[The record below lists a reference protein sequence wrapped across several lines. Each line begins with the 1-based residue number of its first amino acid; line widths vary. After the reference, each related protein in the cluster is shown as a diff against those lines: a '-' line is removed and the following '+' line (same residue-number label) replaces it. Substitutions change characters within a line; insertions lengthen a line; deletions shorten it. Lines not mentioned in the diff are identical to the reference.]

1 MGHTNLNKFVRRF
14 KRVLSPDALNNLG
27 RTVRLCHRERVI
39 TPYRLA
45 LSCLASCATMRVETF
60 ADIQRTFNA
69 LFHTSVA
76 YKPFHN
82 QLAKCQFGEFM
93 RELVESMLEHWVV
106 RVLRIDDKAPF
117 GEFSRIIIQDGSSF
131 ALKDALSSLYPG
143 RFKSKG
149 PSAVELHVSMDLLE
163 ESLTQ
168 VVLTPDT
175 FTERAELPAPETLR
189 GALLLADRGY
199 FDVKYLNELDI
210 HGAHFVIRGFISI
223 NPTVLAGYRE
233 DGTQMRGVADKKLQ
247 QLRCPKR
254 KMLDLDVAWGS
265 GERLVRV
272 RLIVSWNATK
282 KEYRYLVTN
291 LARDRYSIAQITQAY
306 RLRWQIELL
315 FKEWK
320 SYANLHAFDTR
331 NPSIAEGMIWAAIGA
346 ALLKRLLAHTTQLIK
361 GVAIST
367 RKVAMCAHHV
377 LDKLFSVLASEHT
390 RGLSRAFEVALEY
403 LAINAQRAHPKR
415 DRRSGRSQLGLQP
428 IISCA

>member
-1 MGHTNLNKFVRRF
+1 MGQRNLNKFVKQF
-14 KRVLSPDALNNLG
+14 KRVLSRETLNGLG
-27 RTVRLCHRERVI
+27 RTMRLCRRERMI

-45 LSCLASCATMRVETF
+45 LSCLASCATMRVETL

-69 LFHTSVA
+69 LFGTGVA

-82 QLAKCQFGEFM
+82 QLAKCQFGGFM
-93 RELVESMLEHWVV
+93 REVVESMLEHWVV
-106 RVLRIDDKAPF
+106 RVLQVERGSAF
-117 GEFSRIIIQDGSSF
+117 GEFSRIVIQDGSSF
-131 ALKDALSSLYPG
+131 ALKPTLSALYPG

-149 PSAVELHVSMDLLE
+149 PAAVELHVSMDLLG

-199 FDVKYLNELDI
+199 FDVKYLNELDR
-210 HGAHFVIRGFISI
+210 HDAHFVVRGFISI

-233 DGTQMRGVADKKLQ
+233 DGTRLRGVANNRLKDLQ
-247 QLRCPKR
+247 LPKR

-265 GERLVRV
+265 GNNLVRA
-272 RLIVSWNATK
+272 RLIVSWNAAK
-282 KEYRYLVTN
+282 KQFRYLVTN
-291 LARDRYSIAQITQAY
+291 LARERYSMAQITQAY

-320 SYANLHAFDTR
+320 SYANLHAFDTS
-331 NPSIAEGMIWAAIGA
+331 NHSIAEGMIWAAIGA
-346 ALLKRLLAHTTQLIK
+346 ALLKRLLAHTTQLVK
-361 GVAIST
+361 GVEIST

-377 LDKLFSVLASEHT
+377 LDNIFAVLATEST

-403 LAINAQRAHPKR
+403 LAVNAKRAHPKR
-415 DRRSGRSQLGLQP
+415 DRRSGRLQLGFEP
-428 IISCA
+428 IVAFA